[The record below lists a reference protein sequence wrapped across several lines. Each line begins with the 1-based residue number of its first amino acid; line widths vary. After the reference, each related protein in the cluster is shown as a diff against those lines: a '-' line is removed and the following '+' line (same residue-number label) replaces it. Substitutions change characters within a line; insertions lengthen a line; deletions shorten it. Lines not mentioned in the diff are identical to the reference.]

1 MSDHKHQRRI
11 SILVAAADLF
21 AQRGFDGTS
30 MGAVAELAEV
40 KKSLIQ
46 YHFASKEIL
55 WQGAVEHIWSERN
68 NALPKYL
75 DQLGLAQFSEL
86 DQNQM
91 VSELCKK
98 LLKFTFDHPQWVK
111 IMMQQA
117 ALPGPRLDWMI
128 ETFFKEDFAKGRAM
142 IELAQ
147 SRQQLPQVD
156 AMDLLHILSGALIY
170 LVNVA
175 PITER
180 VIGVCPNS
188 DSYINRHIGT
198 LMAILNGAG
207 SI

>member
-1 MSDHKHQRRI
+1 MSDHKQHRRTR
-11 SILVAAADLF
+11 ILAAAADLF
-21 AQRGFDGTS
+21 AQLGFDGTS
-30 MGAVAELAEV
+30 MGAVAELAGV

-55 WQGAVEHIWSERN
+55 WQAAVHHIWSKRN
-68 NALPKYL
+68 NALPQYL
-75 DQLGLAQFSEL
+75 DQLMLAEFSEL
-86 DQNQM
+86 DQRQT

-98 LLKFTFDHPQWVK
+98 LLKFTFDHPQWVN

-117 ALPGPRLDWMI
+117 AIPGPRLDWMI
-128 ETFFKEDFAKGRAM
+128 ETFFKEDFAKGKAM

-147 SRQQLPQVD
+147 SRHQLPQVD

-180 VIGVCPNS
+180 VMGVSPS
-188 DSYINRHIGT
+188 SERYINRHIGT
-198 LMAILNGAG
+198 LMAILNGTG
-207 SI
+207 ND